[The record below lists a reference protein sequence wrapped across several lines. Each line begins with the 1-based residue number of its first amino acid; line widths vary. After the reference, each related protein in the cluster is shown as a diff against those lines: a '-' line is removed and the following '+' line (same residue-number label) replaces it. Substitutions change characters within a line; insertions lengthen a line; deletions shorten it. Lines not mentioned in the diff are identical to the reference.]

1 MKRPLLRI
9 IYYLFYDLFFFSPF
23 YFWAHVRARVFL
35 QVFKHADSDGDGL
48 INLAAFSGL
57 LDDLELDLS
66 DDDALARFRE
76 VDVDHSGELSLDE
89 FERFF
94 EALIAE
100 WRATEDDPHAKIQAQ
115 YRPLLT
121 LYEPDLGVFGNN
133 ADGKRKGFLLLMQR
147 NGFVFWSDKDVAEVR
162 VAGHWASRLGFDD
175 AREAFELAAAYQTGG
190 ASHGQTN
197 GGGGSSSVGSVGS
210 VGARVSRLAT
220 LRFVRAMAPDGLP
233 LSDGD
238 FERLVWQPHVTGDGP
253 PPGQGGNRNVAGD
266 RDHLEMDLSA
276 FRRFANDS
284 ALPRFFQQLLRAQ
297 REAKA
302 AAAGG
307 HQKKGPG
314 AGGSSGGGGLFGAM
328 GSLFGGGGGG
338 GDGGD
343 DGGGGQGG
351 VGGEDNEDAWRSAF
365 EAVDLDGS
373 GDLDIEE
380 VRGSASQRA
389 AIRNIFFFRAHT
401 THPFP
406 CP

>member
-1 MKRPLLRI
+1 
-9 IYYLFYDLFFFSPF
+9 
-23 YFWAHVRARVFL
+23 VFL

-147 NGFVFWSDKDVAEVR
+147 NGFVFWSDKDVAEAR

-190 ASHGQTN
+190 ASHGLTS
-197 GGGGSSSVGSVGS
+197 GGSVGS

-238 FERLVWQPHVTGDGP
+238 FERLVWQPHVSGDEP
-253 PPGQGGNRNVAGD
+253 LGQGGSRNVAVD
-266 RDHLEMDLSA
+266 RDNLEMDLAA

-307 HQKKGPG
+307 HKKKGPG

-338 GDGGD
+338 GD
-343 DGGGGQGG
+343 GGGQGG

-380 VRGSASQRA
+380 VRG
-389 AIRNIFFFRAHT
+389 RNARQLKHFIRAHT

-406 CP
+406 GP